1 MNSYYEFISEIYS
14 SQYVRIIRDLL
25 DIGLV
30 SYFIYRVFTLVSGT
44 RAIQVIK
51 GIFILFIVYILVN
64 YVLQLRTMAWIM
76 QNSATLIIIAL
87 PIVFQPELRRFLAH
101 IGQDRVLIQTIFS
114 RGKDLF
120 NFINIIVLTAKN
132 LAHKKTGALI
142 IIERNTGLNDFI
154 ETGIK
159 VDAEL
164 SPDILET
171 IFYSGTPL
179 HDGAVVIRNNR
190 IVAASVLLPLSENI
204 KPITGKH
211 NLGTRHRAG
220 LGLAEVTDA
229 ICIIVSEETGD
240 ITLANK
246 GKLYRH
252 LNEESLEKMLID
264 AYQTKSKNTENLG
277 VDVEVIKSTEKD
289 ITDKKSEKEKK
300 NDKNNFTLKFMSFIS
315 ALLCVFLISRTTMSN
330 THERT
335 FVLPI
340 ETKFKDSNNKSKIQ
354 LSPTY
359 VSLKITGER
368 ENLDKLK
375 AQDLNVSVNID
386 KNDENQR
393 IPVSVSVP
401 TDVTIKE
408 VNPKDVLINVYNK

>member
-1 MNSYYEFISEIYS
+1 MNSYYEVISNLYT
-14 SQYVRIIRDLL
+14 SQYVRLIRDIL
-25 DIGLV
+25 DISLV
-30 SYFIYRVFTLVSGT
+30 SYFIYRAFLLVNGT

-51 GIFILFIVYILVN
+51 GIFVLFIVYLFVN
-64 YVLQLRTMAWIM
+64 YVFQLRTMAWIM
-76 QNSATLIIIAL
+76 QNGATLIVIAL
-87 PIVFQPELRRFLAH
+87 PMIFQPELRRFLAH
-101 IGQDRVLIQTIFS
+101 IGQDRVIIETLFNK
-114 RGKDLF
+114 GKDLF
-120 NFINIIVLTAKN
+120 NFINVIVLATKN
-132 LAHKKTGALI
+132 LSHKKTGALI

-154 ETGIK
+154 ETGLK
-159 VDAEL
+159 VDSEL

-179 HDGAVVIRNNR
+179 HDGAVVIRDHR

-204 KPITGKH
+204 KPVSGKH

-240 ITLANK
+240 IALANQ

-252 LNEESLEKMLID
+252 LNEESLEKMLVD
-264 AYQTKSKNTENLG
+264 AYQSKRKTKDLNIEA
-277 VDVEVIKSTEKD
+277 EK
-289 ITDKKSEKEKK
+289 IETDKKVVKEVELRNQKEAR
-300 NDKNNFTLKFMSFIS
+300 NRFTLKIMSFIS
-315 ALLCVFLISRTTMSN
+315 ALFCVFFISKTSTVDS
-330 THERT
+330 HERT

-340 ETKFKDSNNKSKIQ
+340 ETKFNDQKEKRKIQ
-354 LSPTY
+354 ITPTY
-359 VSLKITGER
+359 VSLKITGQKLT
-368 ENLDKLK
+368 LDKLK
-375 AQDLNVSVNID
+375 AQDLNISVNID
-386 KNDENQR
+386 KSEENLR